1 MENRLFAL
9 RLSALR
15 QQKGVSARE
24 MSLALG
30 QNTNYIN
37 RIENGRNYPSMQ
49 SFFYICEYLGVT
61 PQEFFEEKNAAPTR
75 LNDLIVKLKRL
86 TPSQLA
92 TVNAVVD
99 ELVPK
104 R

>member
-30 QNTNYIN
+30 QNANYIN
-37 RIENGRNYPSMQ
+37 RIENGKNYPSMQ
-49 SFFYICEYLGVT
+49 SIFYICEYLGVT

-99 ELVPK
+99 ELVQK

>member
-99 ELVPK
+99 ELVQK

>member
-37 RIENGRNYPSMQ
+37 RIENGKNYPSMQ
-49 SFFYICEYLGVT
+49 SF
-61 PQEFFEEKNAAPTR
+61 
-75 LNDLIVKLKRL
+75 
-86 TPSQLA
+86 
-92 TVNAVVD
+92 
-99 ELVPK
+99 
-104 R
+104 

>member
-37 RIENGRNYPSMQ
+37 RIENGKNYPSMQ

-86 TPSQLA
+86 TLSQLA

-99 ELVPK
+99 ELVQK

>member
-37 RIENGRNYPSMQ
+37 RIENGKNYPSMQ

-61 PQEFFEEKNAAPTR
+61 PQEFFEEKNAAPAR

-99 ELVPK
+99 ELVQK

>member
-1 MENRLFAL
+1 
-9 RLSALR
+9 
-15 QQKGVSARE
+15 
-24 MSLALG
+24 
-30 QNTNYIN
+30 
-37 RIENGRNYPSMQ
+37 MQ

-99 ELVPK
+99 ELVQK

>member
-37 RIENGRNYPSMQ
+37 RIENGKIILPCRAFSIFV
-49 SFFYICEYLGVT
+49 SISV
-61 PQEFFEEKNAAPTR
+61 
-75 LNDLIVKLKRL
+75 
-86 TPSQLA
+86 
-92 TVNAVVD
+92 
-99 ELVPK
+99 
-104 R
+104 

>member
-37 RIENGRNYPSMQ
+37 RIENGKNYPSMQ

-61 PQEFFEEKNAAPTR
+61 PQEFFEEKNAAPTW

>member
-37 RIENGRNYPSMQ
+37 RIENGKNYPSMQ

-61 PQEFFEEKNAAPTR
+61 PQKFFEEKNAAPTQ

-99 ELVPK
+99 ELVQK

>member
-37 RIENGRNYPSMQ
+37 RIENGKNYPSMQ

-61 PQEFFEEKNAAPTR
+61 PQEFFEEKNTTPTQ

-99 ELVPK
+99 ELVQK

>member
-37 RIENGRNYPSMQ
+37 RIENGKNYPSMQ

-75 LNDLIVKLKRL
+75 LNNLIVKLKRL

-99 ELVPK
+99 ELVQK

>member
-1 MENRLFAL
+1 MEIRLAL

-37 RIENGRNYPSMQ
+37 RIENGKNYPSMQ

-99 ELVPK
+99 ELVQK

>member
-24 MSLALG
+24 MSLALR

-37 RIENGRNYPSMQ
+37 RIENGKNYPSMQ

>member
-37 RIENGRNYPSMQ
+37 RIENGKNYPSMQ

-61 PQEFFEEKNAAPTR
+61 LQEFFEEKNAAPTR

-99 ELVPK
+99 ELVQK

>member
-15 QQKGVSARE
+15 QQIGVSARE

-37 RIENGRNYPSMQ
+37 RIENGKNYPSMQ

-61 PQEFFEEKNAAPTR
+61 SQEFFEEKNAAPTR

-99 ELVPK
+99 ELAPK

>member
-37 RIENGRNYPSMQ
+37 RIENGKNYPSMQ

-61 PQEFFEEKNAAPTR
+61 LQEFFEEKNATPTQ

-99 ELVPK
+99 ELVQK

>member
-37 RIENGRNYPSMQ
+37 RIENGKNYPSMQ

-75 LNDLIVKLKRL
+75 LNDLIVKLERL

-99 ELVPK
+99 ELVQK

>member
-37 RIENGRNYPSMQ
+37 RIENGKNYPSMQ

-61 PQEFFEEKNAAPTR
+61 PQEFFEEKNAAPTP

-99 ELVPK
+99 ELVQK

>member
-49 SFFYICEYLGVT
+49 SFFYIANCNNKLSI
-61 PQEFFEEKNAAPTR
+61 QLARSLLFEEDPA
-75 LNDLIVKLKRL
+75 
-86 TPSQLA
+86 QLRR
-92 TVNAVVD
+92 
-99 ELVPK
+99 EP
-104 R
+104 

>member
-24 MSLALG
+24 ISLALG

-37 RIENGRNYPSMQ
+37 RIENGKNYPSMQ

-99 ELVPK
+99 ELVQK

>member
-37 RIENGRNYPSMQ
+37 RIEHGRNYPSMQ

-61 PQEFFEEKNAAPTR
+61 PQEFFEEKNVAPTR

-99 ELVPK
+99 ELVQK

>member
-37 RIENGRNYPSMQ
+37 RIENGKNYPSMQ

-61 PQEFFEEKNAAPTR
+61 SQEFFEEKNAAPTR

-99 ELVPK
+99 ELAPK

>member
-37 RIENGRNYPSMQ
+37 RIENGKNYPSMQ

>member
-1 MENRLFAL
+1 MEIRLAL

-37 RIENGRNYPSMQ
+37 RIENGKNYPSMQ

-61 PQEFFEEKNAAPTR
+61 PQKFFEEKNAAPTQ

-99 ELVPK
+99 ELVQK

>member
-37 RIENGRNYPSMQ
+37 RIENGKNYPSMQ

-99 ELVPK
+99 ELVQK

>member
-9 RLSALR
+9 RLSAFR

-37 RIENGRNYPSMQ
+37 RIENGKNYPSMQ

-99 ELVPK
+99 ELVQK

>member
-37 RIENGRNYPSMQ
+37 RIENGKNYPSMQ

-61 PQEFFEEKNAAPTR
+61 PQEFFEEMNAAPTR

-99 ELVPK
+99 ELVQK

>member
-37 RIENGRNYPSMQ
+37 RIENGKNYPSMQ

-75 LNDLIVKLKRL
+75 LNDIIVKLKRL

-99 ELVPK
+99 ELVQK

>member
-37 RIENGRNYPSMQ
+37 RIENGKNYPSMQ

-61 PQEFFEEKNAAPTR
+61 PQEFFEEKNATPTQ

-99 ELVPK
+99 ELDQK